1 MPRQKSRTSDGMQF
15 TAMVLKWGPIPP
27 VHEPARTHFLTQAGR
42 RELQSANRASLEA
55 THALSRHIPTDRF
68 PFAMGF
74 AQDWDVAWQRYQRW
88 QVLACQL
95 RLTLQS
101 SDHEELPGEAAARR
115 ALTHAAGAFRYLRR
129 GPLERAADLQLHR
142 IGELVGG
149 LYGCW
154 HEYKNERWFDTCLVR
169 MAHLHMGLS
178 AGFTAKRLCSICG
191 DDFSECVHD
200 PDWLYPV
207 TAERTDGDCNIC
219 GASDDC
225 DHPPGTEYLVR
236 PTIRLDSAVMR
247 EVSLTPNP
255 RDPSL
260 MITSLQSDPQP
271 PPPTSLSYRRRCL
284 ACMSGICEDPGADMS
299 SRALEDHADVHR

>member
-1 MPRQKSRTSDGMQF
+1 MQF

-42 RELQSANRASLEA
+42 RELHFANQAALEA
-55 THALSRHIPTDRF
+55 TYALSRHIRTDRF
-68 PFAMGF
+68 PYAMDF
-74 AQDWDVAWQRYQRW
+74 AQDWDVAWKRYQRW
-88 QVLACQL
+88 QVPACQL
-95 RLTLQS
+95 RLATQS
-101 SDHEELPGEAAARR
+101 SDNNELPGDGAARR
-115 ALTHAAGAFRYLRR
+115 ALTHAAGAYRYLRR
-129 GPLERAADLQLHR
+129 GPFERVADLQLHR

-154 HEYKNERWFDTCLVR
+154 YEFKNDRWFDTCLVR

-191 DDFSECVHD
+191 EDFSECDHH
-200 PDWLYPV
+200 PDRLYPV
-207 TAERTDGDCNIC
+207 SAERAAGDCNIC
-219 GASDDC
+219 GASAEC
-225 DHPPGTEYLVR
+225 DHDPGAEYLVR

-271 PPPTSLSYRRRCL
+271 PPPSSPSYKRGCL
-284 ACMSGICEDPGADMS
+284 ACLSGICEKPGEAVS
-299 SRALEDHADVHR
+299 SKPVDLAGVHR